1 MAKKFNLAE
10 FIQPDGVSN
19 SDHLQVTMIPWTS
32 IKASEDNFYIVG
44 NVDELEDSIR
54 MHGLLDPVTVTPDG
68 EPGRYKLISGHRRH
82 KAWGQLRKAE
92 PEKYAEIP
100 AIVRTYASPHMAE
113 LALIMANGTSRV
125 LSPAEVSK
133 QAERVERLLY
143 ELKEEGYEFPGRM
156 RDQVAKACQVSSSKL
171 ARLKVI
177 REHLAAPWTE
187 VWSSGKLAED
197 TAYKLAGLPEDFQA
211 RLGKVLKKPIASEIS
226 QVANLYEDG
235 ARWDNA
241 LKCPDGKA
249 CTHVDSFL
257 LHDARCYRYS
267 ACKGRTCCLECREA
281 VSSYGRC
288 QSACSKADALYK
300 DNKAKEEAKA
310 EAARKRERTKL
321 QKAMTASAVRLARAL
336 DAGDPVDDKEP
347 ILTGW
352 SLRLTAG
359 EIRAIAAGTFEG
371 WADVHCSNDLL
382 APDKL
387 DAETVRKLSTLTGVS
402 ADYIMGLS
410 EDMYPEAAVKTQQE
424 TGVAADPQQ
433 IPAEEPEADAIPPRS
448 VARWHDGMKGL
459 PIDRPLLT
467 WQLSNDGE
475 VYRTAIWT
483 GGRFLDTRNRNK
495 ELTGLYFTRWMEIPE
510 SGECCELPPPYP
522 DWMTGEPT
530 RDGRYLAVINMD
542 KYGFGEYHE
551 QTLERRG
558 GAWYTYGHLL
568 ASDLDVTHW
577 WPLPGKIT
585 GADETEEE
593 AEE

>member
-1 MAKKFNLAE
+1 MAKKFDLAQFLPE
-10 FIQPDGVSN
+10 EVRSE
-19 SDHLQVTMIPWTS
+19 SDHPAITMIPWKDV
-32 IKASEDNFYIVG
+32 KASGDNFYIVG

-54 MHGLLDPVTVTPDG
+54 MHGLLDPITVTPDG
-68 EPGRYKLISGHRRH
+68 KPGRYKLISGHRRH

-92 PEKYAEIP
+92 PEKYAQIP
-100 AIVRTYASPHMAE
+100 AIVRTYESPHMAE

-125 LSPAEVSK
+125 LTPAEVSK

-211 RLGKVLKKPIASEIS
+211 RLGKVLKKPTSSEIS
-226 QVANLYEDG
+226 QVAILYEDG

-300 DNKAKEEAKA
+300 DNKAKEKAKA

-321 QKAMTASAVRLARAL
+321 QKSMTASAVRLARAL

-359 EIRAIAAGTFEG
+359 EIRAIAAGIFEG
-371 WADVHCSNDLL
+371 WADVRCTNDLL
-382 APDKL
+382 DPDRL

-402 ADYIMGLS
+402 TDYLMGLS
-410 EDMYPEAAVKTQQE
+410 EEMYPA
-424 TGVAADPQQ
+424 AADPQQ
-433 IPAEEPEADAIPPRS
+433 IPE
-448 VARWHDGMKGL
+448 
-459 PIDRPLLT
+459 
-467 WQLSNDGE
+467 DGE
-475 VYRTAIWT
+475 DDPDDDVYMATSRI
-483 GGRFLDTRNRNK
+483 LD
-495 ELTGLYFTRWMEIPE
+495 
-510 SGECCELPPPYP
+510 P
-522 DWMTGEPT
+522 DWMTGDPPG
-530 RDGRYLAVINMD
+530 DGRYLAVVDMD
-542 KYGFGEYHE
+542 KYGFGRYHE
-551 QTLERRG
+551 QQLERRS

-568 ASDLDVTHW
+568 ASDLNVTHW

-593 AEE
+593 AADDA